1 MICSVLVDRIAVF
14 IGLDEPCPCGD
25 RVLLPA
31 CHWISDA
38 AHLDLGNVVGS
49 GLAGDWVLVV
59 IDDKHGIRGVH
70 IAETTLAVLIVIAIA
85 HIPAQR
91 LTDILRMLL
100 IIVRGIPAEH
110 CVRRGNNVAI
120 AQFLCVQ
127 SLL

>member
-1 MICSVLVDRIAVF
+1 MILAELVNRISVCV
-14 IGLDEPCPCGD
+14 GLYEPCPRGD

-31 CHWISDA
+31 CHFIGDA
-38 AHLDLGNVVGS
+38 AHLDLGDAVRS
-49 GLAGDWVLVV
+49 RFTGDGMLIIV
-59 IDDKHGIRGVH
+59 DDKHGVRWAH
-70 IAETTLAVLIVIAIA
+70 IAERALAVLIVIAIA

-110 CVRRGNNVAI
+110 CIRCGDNVAI
-120 AQFLCVQ
+120 AKLLCVQ